1 MAGSRALLM
10 LIAGGAMVSLMT
22 LGLRNGFGLF
32 LEPMSSTYGWGRE
45 VFALA
50 IALQNVIWGLG
61 QPFAGALADRYGAF
75 RVLLLGGLLYVL
87 GIALMSTVTS
97 PLHLHLT
104 AGVMIGLGTAGASF
118 TVVLAAIGRL
128 LPAAQRGWAFG
139 LITAA
144 GSLGQFLLAPIGQAL
159 IEAYGWSTALLWLAL
174 MAIAVVPMALAF
186 RADRPAA
193 QPIPGESLSRSLGA
207 ATGSVD
213 YWCLLSGFFVC
224 GFHIALI
231 QTHLPAALADAGL
244 SKAIAAWA
252 LALIGLFNVVGA
264 YAAGPLGERVRK
276 KWLLSAIYGSRA
288 VVLAG
293 FVLLPVTTESALVFS
308 AAMGLL
314 WLSTVP
320 PTSGLVAHLFGPRY
334 LATLFGIVFLSHQ
347 VGAFLGAWLGG
358 VLYDRYGT
366 YEPAWWMAAALGV
379 FAAIVNLP
387 IREPAPSAN
396 EVRA

>member
-193 QPIPGESLSRSLGA
+193 QPIPAKSPADRSGRR
-207 ATGSVD
+207 
-213 YWCLLSGFFVC
+213 
-224 GFHIALI
+224 
-231 QTHLPAALADAGL
+231 PAA
-244 SKAIAAWA
+244 
-252 LALIGLFNVVGA
+252 
-264 YAAGPLGERVRK
+264 
-276 KWLLSAIYGSRA
+276 
-288 VVLAG
+288 
-293 FVLLPVTTESALVFS
+293 
-308 AAMGLL
+308 
-314 WLSTVP
+314 
-320 PTSGLVAHLFGPRY
+320 
-334 LATLFGIVFLSHQ
+334 
-347 VGAFLGAWLGG
+347 
-358 VLYDRYGT
+358 
-366 YEPAWWMAAALGV
+366 
-379 FAAIVNLP
+379 
-387 IREPAPSAN
+387 
-396 EVRA
+396 